1 MTYKNQISKYYK
13 INICEHK
20 NSSQYKCYKV
30 IKRDDGQ
37 TTIINYSLD
46 STIKELIDLKSKNN
60 QKNDMKPIFNFI
72 KIGIISIVFLKFYKE
87 FYF

>member
-1 MTYKNQISKYYK
+1 MTSKNQISKYYK
-13 INICEHK
+13 INICENK

-30 IKRDDGQ
+30 IKGNDNK
-37 TTIINYSLD
+37 TTIINCSLD

-72 KIGIISIVFLKFYKE
+72 KVGIISIVFLKFYKE

>member
-1 MTYKNQISKYYK
+1 MTSKNQISKYYK

-30 IKRDDGQ
+30 IKGEDGQ